1 MIAGWRCLSQEL
13 CFVHQATFLNLVIV
27 YARNL
32 PLTLIS
38 VVCGA
43 LHGLFSLLNVI
54 SEDVSLGF
62 GPLAFA
68 MLGQHHEVESALCF
82 VRIGS
87 WSRLLFLTVEYLSD
101 IGRLRLLVQRVVNLA
116 VDFVEHGAG
125 VRHRILRCGTFKLST

>member
-1 MIAGWRCLSQEL
+1 MIAGWRCLRQEL
-13 CFVHQATFLNLVIV
+13 CFVHQAAFLNLVIIN
-27 YARNL
+27 ARNL

-43 LHGLFSLLNVI
+43 FHGLFSLLNVI

-62 GPLAFA
+62 GPLSLA

-101 IGRLRLLVQRVVNLA
+101 ISRLRLLVQRVVYLA
-116 VDFVEHGAG
+116 VYFIEHGAG
-125 VRHRILRCGTFKLST
+125 VRHRILRCGTIKLN

>member
-1 MIAGWRCLSQEL
+1 MIAGWRSFCQEL
-13 CFVHQATFLNLVIV
+13 CFVHQAAFLNLVIV

-38 VVCGA
+38 VVSGA
-43 LHGLFSLLNVI
+43 FHGLFSLLNVI

-101 IGRLRLLVQRVVNLA
+101 IGRLRLLVQ
-116 VDFVEHGAG
+116 
-125 VRHRILRCGTFKLST
+125 

>member
-38 VVCGA
+38 VVRRA
-43 LHGLFSLLNVI
+43 FHGLFSLLNVI
-54 SEDVSLGF
+54 CEDVSLGF

-68 MLGQHHEVESALCF
+68 MLGQHHEVKSALCF
-82 VRIGS
+82 VCIGS
-87 WSRLLFLTVEYLSD
+87 WSRLLFLAVEYLSD
-101 IGRLRLLVQRVVNLA
+101 IGRLRLLVQ
-116 VDFVEHGAG
+116 
-125 VRHRILRCGTFKLST
+125 